1 MPPKPYNCPPTDIV
15 SFAASLNVDV
25 GRNRSRSVIYQ
36 IFPAF
41 SQAFPPIGCGCQV
54 KCTVWYSGID
64 MDAAVIL
71 VALIIVFHVSG
82 LRVLADDGIV
92 VRRSGIF
99 HRSERNS
106 L

>member
-1 MPPKPYNCPPTDIV
+1 
-15 SFAASLNVDV
+15 
-25 GRNRSRSVIYQ
+25 
-36 IFPAF
+36 
-41 SQAFPPIGCGCQV
+41 
-54 KCTVWYSGID
+54 

-106 L
+106 LHLGGKQAFSDQPVRFVCRLLELPLLDERSEDIRERFIERTGLTRIS